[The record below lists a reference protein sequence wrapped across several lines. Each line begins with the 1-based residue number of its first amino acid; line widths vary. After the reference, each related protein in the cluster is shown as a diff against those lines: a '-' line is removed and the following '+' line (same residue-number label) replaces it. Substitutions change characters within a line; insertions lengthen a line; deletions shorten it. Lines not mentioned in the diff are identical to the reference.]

1 MDNGAE
7 YYRQYLDR
15 NEDAFAALM
24 NLYRDGLIFYLNR
37 FLRDPA
43 LAEDLSEDCFVE
55 LIVHPHRYR
64 FTTPLKTYL
73 FSIAHHK
80 MVDVIRRR
88 TRTHTVSVDEME
100 NSPELATP
108 FGEVESAVLRSD
120 RDRALYRAM
129 ERLAPDYRAVLHL
142 IYFESLSYDQAAR
155 IMHKQRKQIENLA
168 YRGRKALRAAL
179 EKEGF
184 SNEIIR

>member
-7 YYRQYLDR
+7 FYRRYLDGD
-15 NEDAFAALM
+15 EDAFSDLM
-24 NLYRDGLIFYLNR
+24 ALYRDGLIFYLNR
-37 FLRDPA
+37 FLHDPA

-64 FTTPLKTYL
+64 FTTSLKTYL
-73 FSIAHHK
+73 FAIAHHK

-88 TRTHTVSVDEME
+88 TRNRMVSVDEME
-100 NSPELATP
+100 NSPELAT
-108 FGEVESAVLRSD
+108 EIASVESVVLRSD

-129 ERLAPDYRAVLHL
+129 SQIAPDYRTVLHL
-142 IYFESLSYDQAAR
+142 IYFESMSYDQAAR
-155 IMHKQRKQIENLA
+155 ILHKQRKQIENLA

-184 SNEIIR
+184 SHEIID